1 MPFTVTR
8 NQFKESFREFGDILE
23 ICMLKDDRSGKF
35 NGRGTILFDRK
46 EACKN
51 AVKVMD

>member
-1 MPFTVTR
+1 
-8 NQFKESFREFGDILE
+8 
-23 ICMLKDDRSGKF
+23 MLKDDRSGKF

-51 AVKVMD
+51 AVKVMDQAKFNDRVVLVKEDEVLHTNY